1 MNLCASKFLDVTV
14 QSVLDALVQ
23 NVKPDYHGFMDVTY
37 SAPAIGAMQRGQT
50 VKCRAILDAATD
62 VFCEVGVAAAS
73 IDTIAGRAGVSRQ
86 TVYNQ
91 FGDKEKVFAAVVEDV
106 SRRSGAQVLA
116 TLGTF
121 PEEPEDLEA
130 ELTAFATRLVGRCMC
145 DDDGRALRKLI
156 ENEGQRYPELF
167 HTWRDYGPGKT
178 WPALSARFAKLAL
191 EGYLDLD
198 DANLAARQFM
208 ALVNAD
214 LPNTYHLGAPLT
226 DTEIQVCA
234 GNAVK
239 TFLRAFGRRQRG
251 V

>member
-1 MNLCASKFLDVTV
+1 MIAAMEVSHIH
-14 QSVLDALVQ
+14 
-23 NVKPDYHGFMDVTY
+23 PFM
-37 SAPAIGAMQRGQT
+37 AGMQRRQT
-50 VKCRAILDAATD
+50 AKCRAILDAATD
-62 VFCEVGVAAAS
+62 VFCEDGVAAAS
-73 IDTIAGRAGVSRQ
+73 IDTIANRAGVSRQ

-106 SRRSGAQVLA
+106 TRRSGAELFA

-121 PEEPEDLEA
+121 PDKPENLEK

-167 HTWRDYGPGKT
+167 ETWRDYGPGKS
-178 WPALSARFAKLAL
+178 WPALSARFGKLAHD
-191 EGYLDLD
+191 GYLDLD

-226 DTEIQVCA
+226 EAEIEACA
-234 GNAVK
+234 GDAVK
-239 TFLRAFGRRQRG
+239 TFLRAFGKR
-251 V
+251 

>member
-1 MNLCASKFLDVTV
+1 MEVIHSHP
-14 QSVLDALVQ
+14 S
-23 NVKPDYHGFMDVTY
+23 
-37 SAPAIGAMQRGQT
+37 IGGMQRGQT
-50 VKCRAILDAATD
+50 AKCRAILDAATD
-62 VFCEVGVAAAS
+62 VFCEGGVAAAS

-106 SRRSGAQVLA
+106 TRRSGAELFA

-121 PEEPEDLEA
+121 PDRPENLEA
-130 ELTAFATRLVGRCMC
+130 ELTSFATRLVGRCMC

-167 HTWRDYGPGKT
+167 EMWRDYGPGKT
-178 WPALSARFAKLAL
+178 WPALSSRFAKLAHD
-191 EGYLDLD
+191 GYLDIG

-226 DTEIQVCA
+226 ESEIAACA
-234 GNAVK
+234 SNAVK
-239 TFLRAFGRRQRG
+239 TFLRAFGKR
-251 V
+251 